1 MNLEVSRARGP
12 AVIFHLFV
20 QSSRLA
26 RKRAL
31 LTIAAIAWGT
41 VAILLLLSFGEG
53 LKRQMNKNRNSTG
66 ENLAVMWPSETS
78 KAYKGLPPGR
88 PIRLTTDDIE
98 FVASRMPE
106 INVIGE
112 IVSWRTAITYGK
124 KTVNGRINGVNWI
137 YGDVRKHFPV
147 GDGRFFGPADEA
159 EKRRVIFLGDE
170 MAKDI
175 FGKEDPV
182 GKTLLLNSSPFTV
195 IGVMKH
201 KTQMGVYG
209 GPDQNHGVIPY
220 TTFKGVF
227 GRDRLNVMVIQSR
240 TPDEMAGALR
250 RLNEILGAK
259 YQYDPTDERAL
270 GTWNIVKTS
279 KVGRNISIG
288 IELFLGIIG
297 ALTLLIGGVG
307 VANIMYAVVRERTRE
322 IGVKMALGA
331 RAGWITAPFVL
342 EGLVYTLV
350 GGAAGM
356 CIAVLLVTA
365 LGLIPVE
372 SNRVL
377 AFLGRPTL
385 SPAIGASTAG
395 ILGLIGLAAGYFPA
409 RRAAAIDPAATLRY
423 E

>member
-1 MNLEVSRARGP
+1 MRTLRV
-12 AVIFHLFV
+12 VLHLFA

-26 RKRAL
+26 KKRAL

-53 LKRQMNKNRNSTG
+53 LKRQMDRNRRSTG
-66 ENLAVMWPSETS
+66 ENLAVMWPNETS
-78 KAYKGLPPGR
+78 KPWKGMPPGR
-88 PIRLTTDDIE
+88 KIRLTTDDVE
-98 FVASRMPE
+98 FVANRMPE
-106 INVIGE
+106 LAAVIGE
-112 IVSWRTAITYGK
+112 VVSWRTALTYGR
-124 KTVNGRINGVNWI
+124 KTINGRVLGTNVV
-137 YGDVRKHFPV
+137 YGEARKHYPQS
-147 GDGRFFGPADEA
+147 GGRFFSPADEA
-159 EKRRVIFLGDE
+159 ERRRVVFLGDE

-182 GKTLLLNSSPFTV
+182 GKTLLVNNSPFTV
-195 IGVMKH
+195 IGVMQH

-209 GPDQNHGVIPY
+209 GPDQNHAVIPY
-220 TTFKGVF
+220 TTFKALF
-227 GRDRLNVMVIQSR
+227 GRDRLNVLVIQTK

-250 RLNEILGAK
+250 RLNEILGGK
-259 YQYDPTDERAL
+259 YGYDPTDERAL
-270 GTWNIVKTS
+270 STWNIVKTS
-279 KVGRNISIG
+279 KNGQNVAIG

-297 ALTLLIGGVG
+297 VLTLLIGGIG
-307 VANIMYAVVRERTRE
+307 VANIMYAVVKERTRE

-331 RAGWITAPFVL
+331 RSGWITGPFVL

-356 CIAVLLVTA
+356 FLALLIVTV
-365 LGLIPVE
+365 LGLIPDG

-385 SPAIGASTAG
+385 SPTIAAATSG
-395 ILGLIGLAAGYFPA
+395 ILGVIGILAGYFPA
-409 RRAAAIDPAATLRY
+409 RRAAAIDPASTLRY